1 LRKENINIMKTI
13 ILSIALLFFASGI
26 YSQQTPNT
34 PTKDGSKRKQ
44 YPHFS
49 ITPNGGAIFPLPKV
63 LSSSFKPG
71 GMFGLD
77 LSYRLNKEV
86 ALYINGSYAFMS
98 SKTTG
103 APIGSYIIGSLG
115 PRYYFT
121 HKNLKSAL
129 FLEAGVGVYNF
140 RQNSYSVQ
148 DTSGTTLTIDQI
160 SDSKAGLS
168 GGIGGSLALSKE
180 IDILVKTDYH
190 VVFTPNGSSSFMSV
204 MGGLEFRFR

>member
-1 LRKENINIMKTI
+1 MKTI
-13 ILSIALLFFASGI
+13 MISIALLIFASGI
-26 YSQQTPNT
+26 YSQQTPVK
-34 PTKDGSKRKQ
+34 KDGSKRKQ

-86 ALYINGSYAFMS
+86 ALFLNGSYAFMS

-103 APIGSYIIGSLG
+103 APVGSYIIGNVG

-129 FLEAGVGVYNF
+129 FFEASVGAYNF
-140 RQNSYSVQ
+140 RQNSYSIQ
-148 DTSGTTLTIDQI
+148 DTAGTTTTIDQI
-160 SDSKAGLS
+160 SNTKAGIS

-180 IDILVKTDYH
+180 MDILVKSDYH
-190 VVFTPNGSSSFMSV
+190 VVFTPNGSSSFISV